1 MTKSGQYD
9 VYGKLMLDDREITFA
24 YTSNY
29 LAGGSGN
36 WMNLNAQN
44 SAIVKCSEG
53 QQVYVLSAAWGDSN
67 AKTSRGDFIGVL
79 IKKA

>member
-9 VYGKLMLDDREITFA
+9 VYGQLIFDGREVTFG

-29 LAGGSGN
+29 LTGDSGN
-36 WMNLNAQN
+36 WMNLNAKN
-44 SAIVKCSEG
+44 SAIIECSKG
-53 QQVYVLSAAWGDSN
+53 QQVYVRSSAWSDSN
-67 AKTSRGDFIGVL
+67 AKTSRGDFIGML